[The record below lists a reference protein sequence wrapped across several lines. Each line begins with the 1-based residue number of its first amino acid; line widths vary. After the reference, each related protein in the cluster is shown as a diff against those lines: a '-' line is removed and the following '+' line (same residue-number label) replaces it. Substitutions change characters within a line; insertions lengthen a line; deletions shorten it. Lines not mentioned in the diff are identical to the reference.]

1 MSRETEANLV
11 ALLESTEDLLGS
23 VDLEYRL
30 LTCNGAFKKYIEELF
45 GVTPELG
52 MRPDEMLPSDR
63 AALWPEMFQCVLDH
77 GPYRIEYPLQSGR
90 TLELAFNPVMVDGAT
105 TGISVFG
112 KDITE
117 QKAGDDSRRFMAA
130 LVESS
135 EDAIVAYS
143 LEGTT
148 LTWNRGAE
156 AMLGYTAAEAIGLPI
171 TTYIAPERRSYFGP
185 TTAEIIAGTG
195 NANREGFALAKDGR
209 LIPVSV
215 TSWPVRNSA
224 GEITAISLIAR
235 DISIRHEAEKAQAML
250 AAIVESSH
258 EAIHAIAMDGTILTW
273 NNGAESLTGYT
284 AEEAI
289 GKNVA
294 MLLPAEEAAQLGERF
309 QVVRDGCSL
318 EPIEIVVLRKDGT
331 LVDTSLSGSPILN
344 TRGEIVGVSVIARDI
359 RQRKLL
365 HSKVVT
371 AEKKYRDIFDGA
383 LEGMFQTSFT
393 GEVLTANRAAARM
406 LGYDS
411 PAELVLQVENV
422 QEDVWAD
429 AAEYLQFTE
438 ELRAHN
444 AVQDFECRFR
454 RRDGSILWV
463 ALSCRRVRD
472 AAGTALFNEGSMWD
486 ITRRKTAEAKLARA
500 LDELRTSEARYRTV
514 FQTSPDAVAINRV
527 VDGTYIDVNDTFV
540 TLTGYQ
546 RNELIGLT
554 SLELGLWA
562 NPEDRMT
569 LLGILQ
575 RESICRQLECLFRK
589 KNGEVLTG
597 LMSASIIE
605 IDGVPCVVSIT
616 HDISDA
622 KVAQERIRNLAYYDS
637 LTGLPNRRLLLE
649 RLRHSPYPD
658 ADVHRKRALLL
669 IDLDNFKSINDT
681 LGHPSGDMLLHE
693 LARRLAGC
701 VQEHETVARVGGDE
715 FAVLLEH
722 PGDSHEEAA
731 ARARI
736 LSDRILAEGR
746 EPYQLLER
754 ECHCTSTIGVTVF
767 SNRLE
772 EAEEALQQAEIAMF
786 QAKQAGR
793 NTGRF
798 FAPAQQAAVNAR
810 VELEEQLREAVKA
823 GQFELYYQPQIEG
836 RRLTGV
842 EALIRWNHP
851 ARGVV
856 LPGEFIPLAEETG
869 LIVPIGRWA
878 MEQACRQIVEWARS
892 EDTARLTIGVNI
904 SACQLHQPEF
914 VKQVTAVLKRIGAAP
929 PSLRLELTESVLS
942 QNMEDTVAK
951 MTTLRTLG
959 LRFCLDDF
967 GTGYSSLSY
976 LKQLPLDRLKI
987 DRAFV
992 KDILEDAASGAIAR
1006 TIISLGRALEL
1017 SVIAEGVESEEQR
1030 GYLAGLGCDSYQGY
1044 LISPPLPI
1052 HALEAFLKDFKGKLP
1067 LNTYALPRRTVDEF
1081 EI

>member
-1 MSRETEANLV
+1 
-11 ALLESTEDLLGS
+11 
-23 VDLEYRL
+23 
-30 LTCNGAFKKYIEELF
+30 
-45 GVTPELG
+45 
-52 MRPDEMLPSDR
+52 
-63 AALWPEMFQCVLDH
+63 
-77 GPYRIEYPLQSGR
+77 
-90 TLELAFNPVMVDGAT
+90 
-105 TGISVFG
+105 
-112 KDITE
+112 
-117 QKAGDDSRRFMAA
+117 
-130 LVESS
+130 
-135 EDAIVAYS
+135 
-143 LEGTT
+143 
-148 LTWNRGAE
+148 
-156 AMLGYTAAEAIGLPI
+156 
-171 TTYIAPERRSYFGP
+171 
-185 TTAEIIAGTG
+185 
-195 NANREGFALAKDGR
+195 
-209 LIPVSV
+209 
-215 TSWPVRNSA
+215 
-224 GEITAISLIAR
+224 
-235 DISIRHEAEKAQAML
+235 
-250 AAIVESSH
+250 
-258 EAIHAIAMDGTILTW
+258 
-273 NNGAESLTGYT
+273 
-284 AEEAI
+284 
-289 GKNVA
+289 
-294 MLLPAEEAAQLGERF
+294 
-309 QVVRDGCSL
+309 
-318 EPIEIVVLRKDGT
+318 
-331 LVDTSLSGSPILN
+331 
-344 TRGEIVGVSVIARDI
+344 
-359 RQRKLL
+359 
-365 HSKVVT
+365 
-371 AEKKYRDIFDGA
+371 
-383 LEGMFQTSFT
+383 
-393 GEVLTANRAAARM
+393 
-406 LGYDS
+406 
-411 PAELVLQVENV
+411 
-422 QEDVWAD
+422 
-429 AAEYLQFTE
+429 
-438 ELRAHN
+438 
-444 AVQDFECRFR
+444 
-454 RRDGSILWV
+454 
-463 ALSCRRVRD
+463 
-472 AAGTALFNEGSMWD
+472 
-486 ITRRKTAEAKLARA
+486 
-500 LDELRTSEARYRTV
+500 
-514 FQTSPDAVAINRV
+514 
-527 VDGTYIDVNDTFV
+527 
-540 TLTGYQ
+540 
-546 RNELIGLT
+546 
-554 SLELGLWA
+554 
-562 NPEDRMT
+562 
-569 LLGILQ
+569 
-575 RESICRQLECLFRK
+575 
-589 KNGEVLTG
+589 
-597 LMSASIIE
+597 
-605 IDGVPCVVSIT
+605 VSIT